1 MASTLHISL
10 AAEPIA
16 YIGDFPV
23 TNSIF
28 TSLIVSAGLILF
40 ALIVRSSLT
49 NTNKP
54 NGIQNVAE
62 WIVESL
68 YNLMYS
74 ITNDKAKTIRF
85 FPVVATF
92 FLYILFN
99 NWLGLVPGVGPI
111 TVPLAHP
118 PSETAAHEP
127 QHTTTS
133 IEAHAA
139 EETTDDHGEEA
150 VDLHTESASP
160 ENIHINENT
169 VPAELE
175 DKHESAKVPLFRP
188 GTADLNTTIALAL
201 ISIFLTQFYGV
212 QHLNLSYFKKFFNFE
227 SPIMT
232 FVGLLELVSEFSKI
246 LSFAFRLFGNIFAG
260 EVLLVVI
267 ASLASVV
274 VPMPFYGL
282 EIFVGF
288 VQALVFSMLTVVF
301 FNMATQSHESH

>member
-1 MASTLHISL
+1 MAATLHISL

-40 ALIVRSSLT
+40 ALIVRSKLT
-49 NTNKP
+49 NTDKP

-74 ITNDKAKTIRF
+74 ITNDRGKALKF
-85 FPVVATF
+85 FPVAATF

-99 NWLGLVPGVGPI
+99 NWLGLIPGVGPI

-118 PSETAAHEP
+118 PGEQTEVEESHSMTPFLQVQAVETP
-127 QHTTTS
+127 
-133 IEAHAA
+133 IETNAEDVTVHAD
-139 EETTDDHGEEA
+139 E
-150 VDLHTESASP
+150 VNP
-160 ENIHINENT
+160 ENIHIEEETTTSETEEHQVTN
-169 VPAELE
+169 
-175 DKHESAKVPLFRP
+175 VPLFRP
-188 GTADLNTTIALAL
+188 GTADLNTTIAFAL

-212 QHLNLSYFKKFFNFE
+212 QYLNLSYFKKFFNFE
-227 SPIMT
+227 SPIMA

-301 FNMATQSHESH
+301 FNMATQGHESH

>member
-1 MASTLHISL
+1 MAANLHISL

-16 YIGDFPV
+16 YIGTFPV

-28 TSLIVSAGLILF
+28 TSLIVSGGLILF
-40 ALIVRSSLT
+40 AAYVRSQLKDT
-49 NTNKP
+49 DKP
-54 NGIQNVAE
+54 TGVQNVAE

-68 YNLMYS
+68 YNLIYS
-74 ITNDKAKTIRF
+74 ITNDSKKAVRF
-85 FPVVATF
+85 FPVIATF
-92 FLYILFN
+92 FLFILFN

-111 TVPLAHP
+111 TVPEAHLT
-118 PSETAAHEP
+118 ETAEEP
-127 QHTTTS
+127 QHS
-133 IEAHAA
+133 
-139 EETTDDHGEEA
+139 
-150 VDLHTESASP
+150 SASIQAYAAGEPIDVEVTHEAITP
-160 ENIHINENT
+160 EEIHIEEE
-169 VPAELE
+169 VHEE
-175 DKHESAKVPLFRP
+175 DGHVAQVPLFRP

-201 ISIFLTQFYGV
+201 ISLFLTQFYGV
-212 QHLNLSYFKKFFNFE
+212 QALNLSYFKKFFNFE
-227 SPIMT
+227 SPIMF
-232 FVGLLELVSEFSKI
+232 FVGILELVSEFSKI

-301 FNMATQSHESH
+301 FNMATQGHESH